1 MKRRIRILCAFLAD
15 FQPLSYSLQ
24 GDISTVTTHK
34 IRQGRK
40 IGQVLEG
47 ARQVFIEM
55 GYERANVDEIA
66 RVAGV
71 SKATLYS
78 YFPDKRQ
85 LFTEVYQTEILN
97 LADAALDLLTPDAPP
112 RQALHATALR
122 LIDYLMS
129 DFGIA
134 MFRICVA
141 EAPRFPEIG
150 QAFYENGPELGR
162 ARLGAYFRQAV
173 ARGTLT
179 IEDIDLAA
187 DQFFQLCQT
196 TLCDRMLCGVQT
208 AVTEAEIIRVADG
221 AVDMFLARY
230 ATTT

>member
-1 MKRRIRILCAFLAD
+1 M
-15 FQPLSYSLQ
+15 
-24 GDISTVTTHK
+24 TTQK

-40 IGQVLEG
+40 FRQVLDG
-47 ARQVFIEM
+47 ARQVFVEM

-85 LFTEVYQTEILN
+85 LFSEVYQTEILN
-97 LADAALDLLTPDAPP
+97 LADGALELLSPDAPP
-112 RQALHATALR
+112 EQALRGAAKR
-122 LIDYLMS
+122 LIGYLMS

-134 MFRICVA
+134 MFRICVT
-141 EAPRFPEIG
+141 ETPRFPEIG

-173 ARGTLT
+173 ARGTLV
-179 IEDIDLAA
+179 IDDIDLAA

-196 TLCDRMLCGVQT
+196 TICDRMLCGVQT
-208 AVTEAEIIRVADG
+208 KFSDDDIARVAEG

-230 ATTT
+230 AATP

>member
-1 MKRRIRILCAFLAD
+1 
-15 FQPLSYSLQ
+15 
-24 GDISTVTTHK
+24 VTTQK

-40 IGQVLEG
+40 FRQVLDG
-47 ARQVFIEM
+47 ARQVFVEM
-55 GYERANVDEIA
+55 GYERANVDDIA

-97 LADAALDLLTPDAPP
+97 LADATVELLSPDAPP
-112 RQALHATALR
+112 CQALHRAAQR
-122 LIDYLMS
+122 LISYLMS

-134 MFRICVA
+134 MFRICVS

-173 ARGTLT
+173 ARGTLA
-179 IEDIDLAA
+179 IDDIDLAA

-196 TLCDRMLCGVQT
+196 TLCDRMLCGVQSE
-208 AVTEAEIIRVADG
+208 VTDAEIARITDG
-221 AVDMFLARY
+221 TVSMFMARY
-230 ATTT
+230 GVST